1 MKRVLAVLIAGLFV
15 ESAGAADLLGV
26 YRDALAFDAQF
37 ASARAQAEAGQES
50 GVQGRAGLLPQIGA
64 SATVQYNDSNIDRP
78 LPGYSGRYG
87 SNQWGVQLTQPL
99 FRMQNWY
106 QYQQGNLA
114 ATVAQIQY
122 EGARQALVLRVASA
136 YFDLLNAQE
145 TLASILAQK
154 AATLQQLELAK
165 KSFEVGTTT
174 ITDVHEAQSRY
185 DLVIANEAAASANV
199 EIKRETLRRYTGKEY
214 DALAP
219 LREGVRF
226 EAPQPADMSQWAG
239 KAEDGNLGVQASK
252 LAVEIADKTVSSSRA
267 GHLPSADLVATYGGS
282 HSGTIAGIPATESK
296 VSSSTIGVQLT
307 LPLFAGGYTQ
317 SKVRESLALR
327 DKARSDYEDARR
339 AATLGARQAY
349 LGVTS
354 GIAQVAGFE
363 AALLSSRSA
372 VEANKLGYQVGVRIN
387 IDVLNAETQFFDTF
401 RQLSRARYD
410 TLLAQLQ
417 LKNAAGTLAETDIQA
432 INGLLDPEA
441 AGRPIMLPDTTPK
454 TEPGSRKSAADA
466 LTGRKKK

>member
-1 MKRVLAVLIAGLFV
+1 MLAVLIAGLCA
-15 ESAGAADLLGV
+15 EGAAAADLLGV
-26 YRDALAFDAQF
+26 YRDAIAFDAQF
-37 ASARAQAEAGQES
+37 ASARSLAAAGQES
-50 GVQGRAGLLPQIGA
+50 RIQGRAGLLPQIGA
-64 SATVQYNDSNIDRP
+64 SATVQYNDSDIKRP

-106 QYQQGNLA
+106 QYEQGNLA
-114 ATVAQIQY
+114 STVSELQF
-122 EGARQALVLRVASA
+122 ETARQDLLLRIAGA
-136 YFDLLNAQE
+136 YFDQLNAQE
-145 TLASILAQK
+145 TLASIVAQK

-185 DLVIANEAAASANV
+185 DLVVANEAAASANV
-199 EIKRETLRRYTGKEY
+199 EIKRETLRRYTGKDY

-219 LREGVRF
+219 LREGVHF
-226 EAPQPADMSQWAG
+226 DSPQPADMAQWTQH
-239 KAEDGNLGVQASK
+239 AEEDNFGVQAAK
-252 LAVEIADKTVSSSRA
+252 LAAEIAGKTLSSSRA
-267 GHLPSADLVATYGGS
+267 GHLPTADIVASYGATKQNAIG
-282 HSGTIAGIPATESK
+282 GLAATESK
-296 VSSSTIGVQLT
+296 ITSGSIGVQLS
-307 LPLFAGGYTQ
+307 LPIFAGGYTQ

-339 AATLGARQAY
+339 AASLGVRQAY

-354 GIAQVAGFE
+354 GIAQVAGYE

-417 LKNAAGTLAETDIQA
+417 LKSATGTLGEPDIQA

-441 AGRPIMLPDTTPK
+441 AGRPITLPDTTPK
-454 TEPGSRKSAADA
+454 TEPGNKKSAADA